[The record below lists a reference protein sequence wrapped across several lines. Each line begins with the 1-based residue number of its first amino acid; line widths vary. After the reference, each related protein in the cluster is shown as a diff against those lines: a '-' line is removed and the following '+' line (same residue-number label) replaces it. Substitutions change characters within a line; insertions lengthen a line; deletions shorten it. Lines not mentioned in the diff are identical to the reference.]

1 MLLVTLPIIFPPFP
15 QVLRCHKH
23 CGLHDV
29 RLLSYSSVMLVIFPT
44 RAMYLIEGSFVE
56 KQVYSL
62 SMRGSSWHWKIFT
75 VGGDHLNFLSWQMR
89 WFIKRLIDTRTG
101 RLEQASC
108 HMPSPCVFI
117 EQHTEFGSCRLH
129 MGWIASQEIQ
139 MTMTNIQGWKC
150 VYRSKASFWQCT
162 VLRIYLRSGVL
173 HVFWVC

>member
-1 MLLVTLPIIFPPFP
+1 MRSDLSVDTSCQSFPPISPRFCVATSIAACMMSGRSATP
-15 QVLRCHKH
+15 ASCWW
-23 CGLHDV
+23 
-29 RLLSYSSVMLVIFPT
+29 SSQREQCTWSRDPSWRSKYT
-44 RAMYLIEGSFVE
+44 RF
-56 KQVYSL
+56 QC
-62 SMRGSSWHWKIFT
+62 GSSWHWKIFT

-139 MTMTNIQGWKC
+139 MTMTNIQG
-150 VYRSKASFWQCT
+150 
-162 VLRIYLRSGVL
+162 
-173 HVFWVC
+173 